1 MGNYTFVGIKNG
13 NYLPIIYLPLPEL
26 KQVGNLVVDLNF
38 IKDISLSLEL
48 AGSSWDK
55 NRFSTKDDNDNFGY
69 ARNIFLSMNPKKINI
84 GNISLGKIGFSYKDR
99 FTQSKFTSADRINEI
114 EFNRDYNISIFR
126 LAVKMKH

>member
-1 MGNYTFVGIKNG
+1 MGI
-13 NYLPIIYLPLPEL
+13 
-26 KQVGNLVVDLNF
+26 LVVDLNF

-55 NRFSTKDDNDNFGY
+55 NRFSNIDDNDNFGY
-69 ARNIFLSMNPKKINI
+69 ARNIFLNMNPKKIEI

-114 EFNRDYNISIFR
+114 EFDRNYNTTSSDMH
-126 LAVKMKH
+126 LKMKH